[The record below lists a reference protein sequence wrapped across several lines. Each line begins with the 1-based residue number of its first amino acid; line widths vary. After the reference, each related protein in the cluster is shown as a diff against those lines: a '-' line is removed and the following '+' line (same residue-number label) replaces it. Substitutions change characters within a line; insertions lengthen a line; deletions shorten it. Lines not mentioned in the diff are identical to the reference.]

1 MFHDRQAQSSAA
13 DGFGVAFVY
22 AIEAFEDSA
31 AVFSRDSDAVVFDAD
46 LYAFSKILQMD
57 AYRTVISVIL
67 DSVITQIIDHFFQ
80 YRTNCTEDQFLA
92 VNKEMY
98 VLLCCD
104 FFQVSADIL
113 CYGICIYFSH
123 SYGFSPR
130 QAVRS

>member
-80 YRTNCTEDQFLA
+80 YRANCTEDQFLA

-104 FFQVSADIL
+104 FF
-113 CYGICIYFSH
+113 
-123 SYGFSPR
+123 
-130 QAVRS
+130 